1 MPSKGNLI
9 VAQSGG
15 PTVAINSTLVGVVRG
30 ALEQDA
36 VRGIYGAQNGIRG
49 VLEEK
54 LIDLGRVPGETLEGL
69 RGTPAAALGTVR
81 HKLSDDDYDRLL
93 EVFRAYGVRYFL
105 YNGGNDSMDTAHRVH
120 QLALEAN
127 YELVSIGVPKTVDND
142 LVGTDHCPGYG
153 SAARFVATAIRDT
166 GYDTESM
173 APSSPVKIMEIMGR
187 NAGWL
192 TAASVLGKQGPEDA
206 PHLVYVPERPV
217 SVETLLSE
225 VEAVYRRLGRVVIA
239 MSEGARDQEGE
250 SLGRALKGDVDV
262 FGHKMKGGASDE
274 VARLI
279 TAEMGLKARV
289 DKPNYL
295 QRSSMGVA
303 SRVDLEEAYE
313 VGRAAVRAAVAG
325 ETGQMIS
332 LVRLSSTPYE
342 FTTGLTPLSEVA
354 NRERPLPPEYI
365 DRETGEITSG
375 FAAYAKPLIGDP
387 LPPYFRLPAL
397 YVERPHRGN
406 S

>member
-1 MPSKGNLI
+1 
-9 VAQSGG
+9 
-15 PTVAINSTLVGVVRG
+15 
-30 ALEQDA
+30 
-36 VRGIYGAQNGIRG
+36 
-49 VLEEK
+49 
-54 LIDLGRVPGETLEGL
+54 
-69 RGTPAAALGTVR
+69 
-81 HKLSDDDYDRLL
+81 
-93 EVFRAYGVRYFL
+93 
-105 YNGGNDSMDTAHRVH
+105 MDTAHRVY
-120 QLALEAN
+120 QLAREAN

-142 LVGTDHCPGYG
+142 LVGTDFCPGYG

-192 TAASVLGKQGPEDA
+192 TAASVLGREGPEDA

-239 MSEGARDQEGE
+239 MSEGARDEEGE
-250 SLGRALKGDVDV
+250 SLGNALQGEVDV

-303 SRVDLEEAYE
+303 SRVDLDGAFE

-325 ETGQMIS
+325 ETGQMVS

-342 FTTGLTPLSEVA
+342 STTGLTPLSEVA
-354 NRERPLPPEYI
+354 NKERPLPPEYI
-365 DRETGEITSG
+365 DRDTGEITSG
-375 FAAYAKPLIGDP
+375 FVTYAKPLIGDP
-387 LPPYFRLPAL
+387 LPPYFRLPPL
-397 YVERPHRGN
+397 YVERA
-406 S
+406 

>member
-15 PTVAINSTLVGVVRG
+15 PTVAINSSLVGVVHE
-30 ALEQDA
+30 ALAQDA
-36 VRGIYGAQNGIRG
+36 VGGIYGAENGISG

-54 LIDLGRVPGETLEGL
+54 LIDLRRVPRETLEGL
-69 RGTPAAALGTVR
+69 RRTPAAALGTVR

-93 EVFRAYGVRYFL
+93 DLFRAYDVRYFL

-120 QLALEAN
+120 HMALEAN
-127 YELVSIGVPKTVDND
+127 YELVSIGIPKTVDND

-166 GYDTESM
+166 GYDTQSM
-173 APSSPVKIMEIMGR
+173 ASSSPVKLMEIMGR

-192 TAASVLGKQGPEDA
+192 TAASVLGREGPEDA

-217 SVETLLSE
+217 SRETLLSD
-225 VEAVYRRLGRVVIA
+225 VESVYRRLGRVVIA
-239 MSEGARDQEGE
+239 LSEGARDQKGE
-250 SLGRALKGDVDV
+250 SLGTALQQEVDV

-295 QRSSMGVA
+295 QRSFMGVA
-303 SRVDLEEAYE
+303 SRIDLEEAYQA
-313 VGRAAVRAAVAG
+313 GRAAVRAAVAG
-325 ETGQMIS
+325 ESGHMVS
-332 LVRLSSTPYE
+332 LVRHSSTPYE
-342 FTTGLTPLSEVA
+342 VTMGMTPLSEVA
-354 NRERPLPPEYI
+354 NMERPLPPEYI
-365 DRETGEITSG
+365 DPETGEITPG
-375 FAAYAKPLIGDP
+375 FVAYAKPLIGDP
-387 LPPYFRLPAL
+387 LPPYFRLPL
-397 YVERPHRGN
+397 HYVERP
-406 S
+406 

>member
-1 MPSKGNLI
+1 MMPSKGNLI

-15 PTVAINSTLVGVVRG
+15 PTVAINSSLVGVIHE

-36 VRGIYGAQNGIRG
+36 IGGIYGAQNGISG

-54 LIDLGRVPGETLEGL
+54 LLDLRRVPGETLEGL
-69 RGTPAAALGTVR
+69 RRTPAAALGTVR
-81 HKLSDDDYDRLL
+81 HKLSEADYERLL
-93 EVFRAYGVRYFL
+93 ELFRLYNVRYFL

-120 QLALEAN
+120 EMALAAN
-127 YELVSIGVPKTVDND
+127 YEMVSIGVPKTVDND

-166 GYDTESM
+166 GYDTEAM

-192 TAASVLGKQGPEDA
+192 TAACALGKAGPEDA

-217 SVETLLSE
+217 SRETLLSE
-225 VEAVYRRLGRVVIA
+225 VEAVYRDLGRVVIA
-239 MSEGARDQEGE
+239 LSEGARNETGE
-250 SLGRALKGDVDV
+250 SLGQVLQQETDV
-262 FGHKMKGGASDE
+262 FGHKMKGGAADE

-303 SRVDLEEAYE
+303 SVIDLEEAYAA
-313 VGRAAVRAAVAG
+313 GRAAVRAAVAG
-325 ETGQMIS
+325 ESGNMIS
-332 LVRLSSTPYE
+332 LVRLSSEPYE
-342 FTTGLTPLSEVA
+342 FTTGKTSLSEVA
-354 NRERPLPPEYI
+354 NQERPLPPEYI
-365 DRETGEITSG
+365 DKETGQMTPE
-375 FAAYAKPLIGDP
+375 FVAYAKPLIGEP
-387 LPPYFRLPAL
+387 LPPYARLPIH
-397 YVERPHRGN
+397 YVER
-406 S
+406 SS

>member
-15 PTVAINSTLVGVVRG
+15 PTVAINSTLVGVVRE
-30 ALEQDA
+30 AMEQDA
-36 VRGIYGAQNGIRG
+36 VGGIYGAQNGVRG

-69 RGTPAAALGTVR
+69 RRTPAAALGTVR
-81 HKLSDDDYDRLL
+81 HKLTDDDYGRLL
-93 EVFRAYGVRYFL
+93 DVFRAYDVRYFL
-105 YNGGNDSMDTAHRVH
+105 YNGGNDSMDTAHRVYR
-120 QLALEAN
+120 LAQEAN

-142 LVGTDHCPGYG
+142 LVGTDFCPGYG

-192 TAASVLGKQGPEDA
+192 TAASVLGREGPEDA

-225 VEAVYRRLGRVVIA
+225 IEAVYRRLGRVVIA
-239 MSEGARDQEGE
+239 VSEGARDQEGE
-250 SLGRALKGDVDV
+250 SLGTALQGEVDV

-303 SRVDLEEAYE
+303 SRVDLEGAFEA
-313 VGRAAVRAAVAG
+313 GRAAVRAAVAG
-325 ETGQMIS
+325 ETGHMIS
-332 LVRLSSTPYE
+332 LVRLSSSPYE

-354 NRERPLPPEYI
+354 NKERPLPSEYI
-365 DRETGEITSG
+365 DPETGEITSG
-375 FAAYAKPLIGDP
+375 FVAYARPLIGDP
-387 LPPYFRLPAL
+387 LPPYFRLPPL
-397 YVERPHRGN
+397 YVER

>member
-1 MPSKGNLI
+1 
-9 VAQSGG
+9 
-15 PTVAINSTLVGVVRG
+15 
-30 ALEQDA
+30 
-36 VRGIYGAQNGIRG
+36 
-49 VLEEK
+49 
-54 LIDLGRVPGETLEGL
+54 
-69 RGTPAAALGTVR
+69 
-81 HKLSDDDYDRLL
+81 
-93 EVFRAYGVRYFL
+93 
-105 YNGGNDSMDTAHRVH
+105 
-120 QLALEAN
+120 
-127 YELVSIGVPKTVDND
+127 
-142 LVGTDHCPGYG
+142 
-153 SAARFVATAIRDT
+153 
-166 GYDTESM
+166 
-173 APSSPVKIMEIMGR
+173 
-187 NAGWL
+187 
-192 TAASVLGKQGPEDA
+192 
-206 PHLVYVPERPV
+206 
-217 SVETLLSE
+217 VETLLSE

-375 FAAYAKPLIGDP
+375 FIDRETGEITSGFAAYAKPLIGDP

>member
-1 MPSKGNLI
+1 
-9 VAQSGG
+9 
-15 PTVAINSTLVGVVRG
+15 VGVVQE

-36 VRGIYGAQNGIRG
+36 VGGIYGAQNGIRG

-93 EVFRAYGVRYFL
+93 EVFRAYDVRYFL

-120 QLALEAN
+120 QLAQETN

-239 MSEGARDQEGE
+239 MSEGARDQRGE
-250 SLGRALKGDVDV
+250 SLGRTLKGEVDV

-303 SRVDLEEAYE
+303 SRVDLEGAYE

-332 LVRLSSTPYE
+332 LVRLSSSPYE

-354 NRERPLPPEYI
+354 NKERPLPPEYI

-397 YVERPHRGN
+397 YVERP
-406 S
+406 

>member
-15 PTVAINSTLVGVVRG
+15 PTVAINSSLVGVVRE
-30 ALEQDA
+30 ALEQN
-36 VRGIYGAQNGIRG
+36 VVGGIYGARNGIQG
-49 VLEEK
+49 VLKEE
-54 LIDLGRVPGETLEGL
+54 LIDLRRVPGETLDGL
-69 RGTPAAALGTVR
+69 RRTPAAALGTVR
-81 HKLSDDDYDRLL
+81 HKLSDNDYDRLL
-93 EVFRAYGVRYFL
+93 EVFRAYDVRYFL

-153 SAARFVATAIRDT
+153 SAARFVATATRDT

-173 APSSPVKIMEIMGR
+173 APSSPVKIMEVMGR
-187 NAGWL
+187 NTGWL
-192 TAASVLGKQGPEDA
+192 TAASVLGREGPEDA
-206 PHLVYVPERPV
+206 PHLVYVPERSV
-217 SVETLLSE
+217 SKETLLSE
-225 VEAVYRRLGRVVIA
+225 VETVYRRLGRVVIA
-239 MSEGARDQEGE
+239 MSEGARDQKGE
-250 SLGRALKGDVDV
+250 SLGTVLQQEVDV

-279 TAEMGLKARV
+279 AAEMGLKARV

-303 SRVDLEEAYE
+303 SRIDLEEAYRA
-313 VGRAAVRAAVAG
+313 GRAAVRAAVAG
-325 ETGQMIS
+325 ESGHMIS

-342 FTTGLTPLSEVA
+342 FTTGMTPLSEVA
-354 NRERPLPPEYI
+354 NMERPLPAEYF
-365 DRETGEITSG
+365 DRESGEITSG
-375 FAAYAKPLIGDP
+375 FVEYAKPLIGDP
-387 LPPYFRLPAL
+387 LPPYFRLPIH
-397 YVERPHRGN
+397 YVERP
-406 S
+406 